1 MDSTWMVGAVVIAL
15 ASILGLF
22 VTIGKPVINLNKTLT
37 EVIASVKEIRN
48 DLNRNETRITKH
60 GKEISDVSKVVDL
73 NTYKIG
79 LLEDKTDDHEQ
90 RIHNLEIKP

>member
-15 ASILGLF
+15 ASIFGLF

-79 LLEDKTDDHEQ
+79 MLEDKTDDHEQ
-90 RIHNLEIKP
+90 RIHNLEIK

>member
-79 LLEDKTDDHEQ
+79 MLEDKTDDHEQ
-90 RIHNLEIKP
+90 RIHNLEIK

>member
-15 ASILGLF
+15 TSILGLF

-48 DLNRNETRITKH
+48 DLTRNENRITKH

-90 RIHNLEIKP
+90 RIHNLEIK